1 MFKCWDL
8 GLLKTE
14 NYRKKQIVEEKKE
27 GQKVEVEEGE
37 RKGKNENLGE
47 E

>member
-14 NYRKKQIVEEKKE
+14 NYRKKQIVEEEKE
-27 GQKVEVEEGE
+27 GKKVEVEEGK
-37 RKGKNENLGE
+37 RKEKNESRGE